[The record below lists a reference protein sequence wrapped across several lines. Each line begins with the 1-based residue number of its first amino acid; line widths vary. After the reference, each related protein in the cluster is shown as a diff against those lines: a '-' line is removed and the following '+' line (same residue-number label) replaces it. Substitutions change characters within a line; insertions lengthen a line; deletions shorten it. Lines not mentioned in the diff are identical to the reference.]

1 MNVSGNFSYAYLY
14 ILAQISDKNDIKGKY
29 IATVVVHVSIM
40 HFTYFQSLAI
50 DAIAPLKTIPISTN
64 NSGMDK
70 GAQDKFAAQSLSSP
84 IYAAY
89 SGCSYD
95 ADSIGRYE
103 CNAGFYDTSG
113 AHDGVQYCAVGFG
126 LPAAGVRILVLGAE
140 YDSVLLHDVRS
151 TLVVTG
157 AFISVDIFDAA
168 VGTPAL
174 SHLRRYDA
182 VLVFSAHGFG
192 SPSALGDVLADYW
205 DGGGAVV
212 LAEFA
217 LGAWAGSWPQVLQ
230 GRFGSASRGYLLINS
245 TAGYESPPDSLGTV
259 LEPQS
264 PLVAGVGALGAT
276 LAYRSTGNVIN
287 GGVVVAAWAGGG
299 QPLIVRGARAGRPL
313 VAHNVFPVSSSA
325 EAWGLTG
332 DVGPLLRNALLYS
345 TCKASLAGVSCA
357 PCLTCDANAA
367 DSGCSAGA
375 AAINTC
381 TCNAGYY
388 GNGLECAPC
397 LTCDVNAADS
407 GCSAGA
413 AAINTCTCNA
423 GYLGTGVV
431 CVYAYNPAFLPF
443 LLT

>member
-1 MNVSGNFSYAYLY
+1 MHVGYYDSSG
-14 ILAQISDKNDIKGKY
+14 
-29 IATVVVHVSIM
+29 VH
-40 HFTYFQSLAI
+40 
-50 DAIAPLKTIPISTN
+50 
-64 NSGMDK
+64 G
-70 GAQDKFAAQSLSSP
+70 
-84 IYAAY
+84 
-89 SGCSYD
+89 
-95 ADSIGRYE
+95 
-103 CNAGFYDTSG
+103 
-113 AHDGVQYCAVGFG
+113 GVQYCAAGSG
-126 LPAAGVRILVLGAE
+126 LPAAARALVVGAE
-140 YDSVLLHDVRS
+140 YEPTLLRS
-151 TLVVTG
+151 AQAALAATG
-157 AFISVDIFDAA
+157 AFAAVETFNAVHGTPSLSLLQQYDAA
-168 VGTPAL
+168 
-174 SHLRRYDA
+174 
-182 VLVFSAHGFG
+182 LVFSAYGFAA
-192 SPSALGDVLADYW
+192 PSALGDVLADYW

-259 LEPQS
+259 LELQS

-313 VAHNVFPVSSSA
+313 VALNVFPVSSSA